1 HTMSENPSCS
11 SHVGLVPSFRSNCRT
26 LLNLVRESQPSLSFS
41 PEQPMSPVTSL
52 TFNMNNLS
60 AFAGDT
66 PRRCLDLS
74 NVGQASVV
82 LWPEEPEKW
91 LSFSSGQPDSPHPLE
106 LNTPGHATVQLT
118 LRTKACPRRL
128 KESYLPRFLCSS
140 PKVKNLNP
148 LEGRIYLG
156 SPVCDKENVGTLLV
170 LPICKPFF
178 RHAPQSSYLSKTAT
192 NQLLPVSLSSQRCL
206 NMESCAI
213 RGVESPITQDSLCLD
228 EPINECEELDGIT
241 EIFQQ
246 VETEVTST
254 SVIHSN
260 ISMSSMAILLS
271 GPLMSQDM
279 EISEVRNVSTNRGR
293 LFRFPSMPEK
303 LNRPMLKRSVG
314 LQGNETPVKTKR
326 RKSIGSP
333 IEEECENYVNHSRRS
348 GLKRTLSLCNV
359 DNSNVSDEDV
369 CHRQLIGDFS
379 KVYALPTVTGQH
391 QDLKYITGEMMAAML
406 CGEFLGLIEKYYIID
421 CRYPYEYDGGHIMGA
436 LNLYRQDDIFNFF
449 LKDPIFPTSEHKRII
464 LLFHCEFSSER
475 GPKMCR
481 FLRGED
487 RNINEYP
494 SLYYPELYV
503 LKGGYK
509 KFFHEFKEFCEPQ
522 AYCPMHHEDF
532 REKMLKFRSKSKS
545 WAGERRRRE
554 QITRLM
560 KF

>member
-1 HTMSENPSCS
+1 MSENPSCS

-74 NVGQASVV
+74 NLSSCGEAVEGIEHQ
-82 LWPEEPEKW
+82 EKTQT
-91 LSFSSGQPDSPHPLE
+91 GQPDSPHPLE
-106 LNTPGHATVQLT
+106 LNTPGQCKKVT
-118 LRTKACPRRL
+118 P
-128 KESYLPRFLCSS
+128 ESEKVLDKNPHIGRFRSLLPRFLCSS

-156 SPVCDKENVGTLLV
+156 SPVCDKENDYSRFK
-170 LPICKPFF
+170 KPC

-246 VETEVTST
+246 VETEPNQQDITKS
-254 SVIHSN
+254 HSN

-279 EISEVRNVSTNRGR
+279 EISEVSTNRGR